1 MRVDGIGTFKF
12 DMRKTL
18 NANFASHL
26 VLGASPLF
34 TTIREKEQEELPKA
48 MRLQERKGEVKKE
61 SGTQSKSNLI
71 RSTKFIQW
79 LML

>member
-1 MRVDGIGTFKF
+1 M
-12 DMRKTL
+12 
-18 NANFASHL
+18 
-26 VLGASPLF
+26 VLGPSPLSDMF
-34 TTIREKEQEELPKA
+34 TTICEKEQELPKA

-71 RSTKFIQW
+71 RGTKFIQW

>member
-1 MRVDGIGTFKF
+1 M
-12 DMRKTL
+12 
-18 NANFASHL
+18 
-26 VLGASPLF
+26 VLGASPLSDMF

-71 RSTKFIQW
+71 RGTKFIQW

>member
-1 MRVDGIGTFKF
+1 M
-12 DMRKTL
+12 
-18 NANFASHL
+18 
-26 VLGASPLF
+26 VLGASPLSDMF
-34 TTIREKEQEELPKA
+34 TTIHEKEQEELPKA
-48 MRLQERKGEVKKE
+48 MRLQERKGEVQKE